1 MQAENGN
8 HDRIAGAAG
17 FADTI
22 FFKKAYK
29 ETLAMVHEACNYID
43 GPGRRACNAME
54 ETDSLYYTA
63 ETLRLTTRLT
73 QLMAWM
79 FVQRAVQNGEMTPEE
94 AAKEQHRLGARHTCL
109 SSSEPPEGVLPASLE
124 DLLERSERL
133 YRRVARLDDLL
144 AENGRAA

>member
-1 MQAENGN
+1 
-8 HDRIAGAAG
+8 
-17 FADTI
+17 
-22 FFKKAYK
+22 
-29 ETLAMVHEACNYID
+29 MVHEACSYID
-43 GPGRRACNAME
+43 GPGRRACNDME

-79 FVQRAVQNGEMTPEE
+79 FVQRAVQNGEMRPEE
-94 AAKEQHRLGARHTCL
+94 AAEERHRLGARQTCL

-144 AENGRAA
+144 AGSGEAA